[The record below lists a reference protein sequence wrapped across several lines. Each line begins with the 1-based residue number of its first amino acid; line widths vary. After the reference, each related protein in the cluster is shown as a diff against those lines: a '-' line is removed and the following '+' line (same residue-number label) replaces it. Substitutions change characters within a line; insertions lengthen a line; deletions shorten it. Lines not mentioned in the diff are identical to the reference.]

1 MTAGRAL
8 LSAFC
13 GPDEPDVGIVEGRI
27 VAEDEKEEITL
38 LGTAIEEAMNEQIK
52 NELFSAYQYLSM
64 AAYCESENLPGFAQW
79 MRAQS
84 REEME
89 HAMKFYD
96 FILERNGRVALR
108 ALDGPLVEF
117 GSPLEVFEQALE
129 HERRV
134 TAMIN
139 DLYALAV
146 RENDY
151 ASQTFLQWFVTEQVE
166 EEKNAGDVV
175 ETLKMVGDK
184 SEALFLLDREL
195 GQRRMEEQPA
205 G

>member
-1 MTAGRAL
+1 
-8 LSAFC
+8 
-13 GPDEPDVGIVEGRI
+13 V
-27 VAEDEKEEITL
+27 DEKEEITL
-38 LGTAIEEAMNEQIK
+38 LGKAIEEAMNEQIK

-84 REEME
+84 REETE

-146 RENDY
+146 SENDY
-151 ASQTFLQWFVTEQVE
+151 ASQTFLQWFVSEQVE

-195 GQRRMEEQPA
+195 GQRQAKEEPA

>member
-1 MTAGRAL
+1 LLLQAHGRGDRY
-8 LSAFC
+8 S
-13 GPDEPDVGIVEGRI
+13 GGKDV
-27 VAEDEKEEITL
+27 ANDEKEEITL
-38 LGTAIEEAMNEQIK
+38 LGKAVEEAMNEQIK

-84 REEME
+84 QEETV

-96 FILERNGRVALR
+96 FVLERNGRVVLR
-108 ALDGPLVEF
+108 AIDEPLVEF
-117 GSPLEVFEQALE
+117 GSPLEVFERALE
-129 HERRV
+129 HEQMV

-139 DLYALAV
+139 DLYGLAL

-175 ETLKMVGDK
+175 ETLRMIGDG

-195 GQRRMEEQPA
+195 GQRQTQEQAA

>member
-1 MTAGRAL
+1 MRAYL
-8 LSAFC
+8 PGYRYS
-13 GPDEPDVGIVEGRI
+13 GGKN

-38 LGTAIEEAMNEQIK
+38 LGTAIEDAMNEQIK

-134 TAMIN
+134 TAMID

-146 RENDY
+146 SENDY